1 MASAK
6 ISSCVDLD
14 EALCGLGPF
23 VVSIEAVTLSGC
35 YLKARFI
42 TWEGGG
48 MNG

>member
-1 MASAK
+1 M
-6 ISSCVDLD
+6 DLD

-23 VVSIEAVTLSGC
+23 VVGIEACLAWAVTLSGC